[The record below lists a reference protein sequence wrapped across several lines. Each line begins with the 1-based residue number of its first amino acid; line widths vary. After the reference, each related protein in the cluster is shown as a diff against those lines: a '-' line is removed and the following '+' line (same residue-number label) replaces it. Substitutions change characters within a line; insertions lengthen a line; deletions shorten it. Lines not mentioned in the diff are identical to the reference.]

1 MNESRNADVIVVG
14 AGLAGLSCSVRLERS
29 GLSVLLVES
38 SDGVG
43 GRVRSDRLDGF
54 KLDRGFQVLLTAY
67 PEAQRTLDYQAL
79 DLQTFIPG
87 AMVRVG
93 GSFHRVTDPRRRPAD
108 LAAALRAPVGS
119 FADKIRVGRL
129 RARVERGSLEQ
140 IFERPETTTIEAL
153 RKAGFSAEMIERFMR
168 PFLGGIFL
176 ERGLETSSRMFEF
189 VFRMFAAGDA
199 ALPARG
205 MGAISDQL
213 VGCLTE
219 GVLRTGVRVVA
230 VERSGVVLSN
240 GERLAARAVVIAT
253 DGVSAASLL
262 DGLDEPASRSVTCL
276 YFAAERPPIEE
287 PILVLNGEEDGP
299 VNNLCVPSQIA
310 RGYAPAG
317 TSLISATVIGNPA
330 SGDERLENDVRRQMA
345 RWFGTQVRGWRH
357 LRTYRIKHALPAQ
370 PPGNERARSVRF
382 GPGLY
387 VCGDHCE
394 TASIEGSLISAR
406 RAAEA
411 VIEDLRA
418 DEWSAARS
426 GEQHCSR
433 TILLNDQ

>member
-1 MNESRNADVIVVG
+1 MNESTNADVIVVG
-14 AGLAGLSCSVRLERS
+14 AGLAGLSCAVRLERS
-29 GLSVLLVES
+29 GLSVVLLES
-38 SDGVG
+38 SDGIG

-54 KLDRGFQVLLTAY
+54 TLDRGFQVLLTAY

-79 DLQTFIPG
+79 DLHTFIPG
-87 AMVRVG
+87 AMIRVG
-93 GSFHRVTDPRRRPAD
+93 GAFHRVTDPRRRPAD

-119 FADKIRVGRL
+119 FADKVRVGRL

-168 PFLGGIFL
+168 PFLSGIFL

-213 VGCLTE
+213 AGCLTE
-219 GVLRTGVRVVA
+219 GALRAGARVAA
-230 VERSGVVLSN
+230 VDGSGVVLSS
-240 GERLAARAVVIAT
+240 GERLTARAVVVAT
-253 DGVSAASLL
+253 DGVSAAGLL
-262 DGLDEPASRSVTCL
+262 DGLDEPVSRSVTCL
-276 YFAAERPPIEE
+276 YFSAERPPIDE

-310 RGYAPAG
+310 GDYAPAG
-317 TSLISATVIGNPA
+317 ASLISATVIGNPA
-330 SGDERLENDVRRQMA
+330 SGDERLENDVRTQMA
-345 RWFGTQVRGWRH
+345 RWFGTQVRRWRH
-357 LRTYRIKHALPAQ
+357 LRTYRIRHALPAQ
-370 PPGNERARSVRF
+370 PPGNERARGVQF

-387 VCGDHCE
+387 VCGDHRE

-406 RAAEA
+406 QAAEA

-418 DEWSAARS
+418 DEWPAARTS
-426 GEQHCSR
+426 ERRRSR
-433 TILLNDQ
+433 STLSNN

>member
-1 MNESRNADVIVVG
+1 MNESTNADVIVVG
-14 AGLAGLSCSVRLERS
+14 AGLAGLSCAVRLERS
-29 GLSVLLVES
+29 GLSVVLLES

-54 KLDRGFQVLLTAY
+54 TLDRGFQVLLTAY

-79 DLQTFIPG
+79 GLHTFIPG

-119 FADKIRVGRL
+119 FADKVRVGRL

-168 PFLGGIFL
+168 PFLSGIFL

-189 VFRMFAAGDA
+189 VFRMFATGDA

-213 VGCLTE
+213 AGCLTE
-219 GVLRTGVRVVA
+219 GALRAGARVAA
-230 VERSGVVLSN
+230 VDGSGVVLSS
-240 GERLAARAVVIAT
+240 GERLTARAVVVAT
-253 DGVSAASLL
+253 DGVSAAGLL

-310 RGYAPAG
+310 GDYAPSGA
-317 TSLISATVIGNPA
+317 SLISATVIGNPA
-330 SGDERLENDVRRQMA
+330 SGDERLENDVRTQMA
-345 RWFGTQVRGWRH
+345 RWFGAQVRGWRH
-357 LRTYRIKHALPAQ
+357 LRTYRIRHALPAQ
-370 PPGNERARSVRF
+370 PPGNERARGVQV
-382 GPGLY
+382 GLGLY
-387 VCGDHCE
+387 VCGDHRE

-411 VIEDLRA
+411 VIEELRA
-418 DEWSAARS
+418 DEWPATRTSERRR
-426 GEQHCSR
+426 SR
-433 TILLNDQ
+433 TKLLNN